1 MGVFESFG
9 LAQINDLGF
18 DLTMLNLK
26 SGSTCFWIVLV
37 KKCTYSSFF
46 RNIWWTHCQE
56 GIINHLLYCLVPE
69 VSCIYTWIE
78 DEPWREKRESRINCI
93 ETRAQNELIRQ
104 MWRCDVDTREEFPI
118 TLSPEHTP
126 NPLSLLATKTIQS
139 CALRSSSLNLTAAS
153 LRWTVIDQPKRTNR
167 NACCGWVEWSWM
179 RQNP

>member
-1 MGVFESFG
+1 MIGRRLNLAPLSQPVRKKNQTKSWLDRERVPTWFSCRPRFEYYWFMGVFESFG

-69 VSCIYTWIE
+69 VSCIYTWI
-78 DEPWREKRESRINCI
+78 DWMNPGGRRESQGLIALR
-93 ETRAQNELIRQ
+93 RARRNELIRQ
-104 MWRCDVDTREEFPI
+104 MSGCDVDAREEFPI

-126 NPLSLLATKTIQS
+126 NHYP
-139 CALRSSSLNLTAAS
+139 C
-153 LRWTVIDQPKRTNR
+153 
-167 NACCGWVEWSWM
+167 
-179 RQNP
+179 